1 MVFIHLLLSNLQ
13 DWVILKSGRK
23 RSEIMY
29 DSHYPD
35 QINDDPKHNNK
46 MTKETY
52 DKLLKESGAT
62 ISADNAKVNE
72 TNLEEA
78 KIDKVVLLVTV
89 IGFILGIIIIKWI

>member
-46 MTKETY
+46 GS
-52 DKLLKESGAT
+52 DG
-62 ISADNAKVNE
+62 
-72 TNLEEA
+72 
-78 KIDKVVLLVTV
+78 
-89 IGFILGIIIIKWI
+89 